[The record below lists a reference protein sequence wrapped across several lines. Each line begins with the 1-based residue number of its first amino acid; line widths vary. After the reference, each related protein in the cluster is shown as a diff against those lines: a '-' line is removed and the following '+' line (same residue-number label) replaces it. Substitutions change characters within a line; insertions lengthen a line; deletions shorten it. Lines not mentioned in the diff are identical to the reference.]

1 MKKKIICIVAAILLI
16 SLASCGGR
24 PTAEDF
30 AFKPYTDFTGAPK
43 AQELSLDAG
52 ITLDGVLSENI
63 WTLNKSMQLRGVAK
77 DQTTNDKIN
86 TNVYGARSKA
96 PFYVAGSV
104 YGLCISDTGET
115 VVL

>member
-16 SLASCGGR
+16 SLAACGGR
-24 PTAEDF
+24 PAAEDF

-43 AQELSLDAG
+43 AQALSLDAG

-77 DQTTNDKIN
+77 DQTTNQNIN
-86 TNVYGARSKA
+86 NNVYGARSA
-96 PFYVAGSV
+96 EVYTYVGEKNVSGS
-104 YGLCISDTGET
+104 LQEA
-115 VVL
+115 